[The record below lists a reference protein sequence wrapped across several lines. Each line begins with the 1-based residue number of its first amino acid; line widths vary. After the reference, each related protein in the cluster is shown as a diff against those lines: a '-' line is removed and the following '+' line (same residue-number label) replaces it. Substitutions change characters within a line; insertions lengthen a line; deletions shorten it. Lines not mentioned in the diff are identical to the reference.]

1 MWTVMELKGDV
12 TRTMWIVRELNGN
25 VFSATKTKRM
35 LKVDVV
41 SAMCSDLKASRCI
54 SSVEARIPLATII
67 ESCHNLPP
75 VMIIKSRCNL
85 HLALPC
91 CDSMGPGMSNA
102 VKIANFAVILA
113 DLKASRC
120 ISSVEARI
128 PLATIIES
136 CHNLPPVMII
146 KSRCNLHLA
155 HSFYN
160 PYHLYKSGIE
170 LLYVIFKE
178 LYMLFSVRETSLWP
192 GVRNQ
197 LMGEVDSRNKQ
208 RKDTPTPV
216 PSLYTLRFINV
227 ISDSLPCCD
236 SMGPGMSNAVKIANF
251 AVILADLKASRCI
264 SSVEARIPL
273 ATIIESCHNLPPVMI
288 IKSRCN
294 LHLALPCCDSM
305 GPGMSNAVK
314 IANFAVILAD
324 LKASRCISS
333 VEARIPLAT
342 IIESCH
348 NLPPVMIIKSRC
360 NLHLAHSFYNPYHLY
375 KSGIELLYRNKQ
387 RKDTPTPVPSLYTLR
402 FINVISDSLP
412 CCDSMGPGM
421 SNAVKIANFA
431 VILADLKASRCISSV
446 EARIPLATIIESCH
460 NLPPVMIIKSRWAL
474 EYEMRDAHIAIQA
487 RLISQALIS

>member
-1 MWTVMELKGDV
+1 
-12 TRTMWIVRELNGN
+12 
-25 VFSATKTKRM
+25 
-35 LKVDVV
+35 
-41 SAMCSDLKASRCI
+41 
-54 SSVEARIPLATII
+54 
-67 ESCHNLPP
+67 
-75 VMIIKSRCNL
+75 MIIKSRCNL

-170 LLYVIFKE
+170 LLY
-178 LYMLFSVRETSLWP
+178 TSLWP

-197 LMGEVDSRNKQ
+197 LMGEVDS

-294 LHLALPCCDSM
+294 LHLAHSFYNPYHLYKSGIELLYTSLWPGVRNQLMGEVDSRKDTPTPVPSLYTLRFINVISDSLPCCDSM

-375 KSGIELLYRNKQ
+375 KSGIELLYTSLWPGVRNQ
-387 RKDTPTPVPSLYTLR
+387 LMGEVDSRKDTPTPVPSLYTLR

>member
-1 MWTVMELKGDV
+1 
-12 TRTMWIVRELNGN
+12 
-25 VFSATKTKRM
+25 
-35 LKVDVV
+35 
-41 SAMCSDLKASRCI
+41 
-54 SSVEARIPLATII
+54 
-67 ESCHNLPP
+67 
-75 VMIIKSRCNL
+75 MIIKSRCNL

-170 LLYVIFKE
+170 LLY
-178 LYMLFSVRETSLWP
+178 TSLWP

-197 LMGEVDSRNKQ
+197 LMGEVDS
-208 RKDTPTPV
+208 
-216 PSLYTLRFINV
+216 
-227 ISDSLPCCD
+227 
-236 SMGPGMSNAVKIANF
+236 
-251 AVILADLKASRCI
+251 
-264 SSVEARIPL
+264 
-273 ATIIESCHNLPPVMI
+273 
-288 IKSRCN
+288 
-294 LHLALPCCDSM
+294 
-305 GPGMSNAVK
+305 
-314 IANFAVILAD
+314 
-324 LKASRCISS
+324 
-333 VEARIPLAT
+333 
-342 IIESCH
+342 
-348 NLPPVMIIKSRC
+348 
-360 NLHLAHSFYNPYHLY
+360 
-375 KSGIELLYRNKQ
+375 